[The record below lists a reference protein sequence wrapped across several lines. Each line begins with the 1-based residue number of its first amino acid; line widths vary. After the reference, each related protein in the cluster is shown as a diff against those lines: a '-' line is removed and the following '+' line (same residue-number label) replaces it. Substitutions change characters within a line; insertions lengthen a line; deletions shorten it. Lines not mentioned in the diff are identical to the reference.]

1 MADWLA
7 LELDDHLGW
16 RTSDALEFFF
26 LDPMMDK
33 HRRALI
39 TFGMLML
46 QFEDPFLRLWFL
58 EILEASGHGFFHHCQ
73 PVAVTAEQQNG
84 IRLNYLANRHHLVHD
99 HNGKLL
105 DTIAVKSIPIHQEQ
119 VQVITL
125 FIDTIF
131 DALEQNLSSSL
142 KFVQA
147 NRFFGNC

>member
-1 MADWLA
+1 
-7 LELDDHLGW
+7 
-16 RTSDALEFFF
+16 
-26 LDPMMDK
+26 MMDN

-39 TFGMLML
+39 KFGMLML

-58 EILEASGHGFFHHCQ
+58 EMLEASGHAFFHHCQ
-73 PVAVTAEQQNG
+73 RVAVTAEQQNG

-99 HNGKLL
+99 HNGELL
-105 DTIAVKSIPIHQEQ
+105 DAIAIKSIPIHQEQ
-119 VQVITL
+119 VQVITM

-147 NRFFGNC
+147 NRFLSNC